1 MPKTLY
7 LVRHAKS
14 SWKNPD
20 LADSQRPLN
29 KRGKRDAPL
38 MGRTLRE
45 RREIPE
51 LLISSPAKR
60 ALSTAKLF
68 AKEFNYK
75 KGKIEISEI
84 LYMASSSDF
93 YNAIEKCNNFL
104 KSIMLFS
111 HNPGITDFVYL
122 ISGYGI
128 ENIPTSG
135 TVRIDFDTDSW
146 KGIKNKKGEIKFF
159 ISPKNLHGVE

>member
-1 MPKTLY
+1 
-7 LVRHAKS
+7 
-14 SWKNPD
+14 
-20 LADSQRPLN
+20 
-29 KRGKRDAPL
+29 

-60 ALSTAKLF
+60 ASSTAKLF

-75 KGKIEISEI
+75 KDKIEISEI

-93 YNAIEKCNNFL
+93 YNVIVKCDNSL

-111 HNPGITDFVYL
+111 HNPGITDFVNL
-122 ISGYGI
+122 ITGSDI
-128 ENIPTSG
+128 ENVPTSG

-146 KGIKNKKGEIKFF
+146 KGIKNKKGVIKFF
-159 ISPKNLHGVE
+159 ISPKNLSGME